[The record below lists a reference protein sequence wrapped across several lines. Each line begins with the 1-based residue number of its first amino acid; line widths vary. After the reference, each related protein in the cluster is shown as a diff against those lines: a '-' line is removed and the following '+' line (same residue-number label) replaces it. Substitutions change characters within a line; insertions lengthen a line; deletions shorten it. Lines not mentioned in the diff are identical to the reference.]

1 MPNLS
6 QLPDIDLRQFITIQK
21 DHPITTSLRVAEAF
35 GKRHDDV
42 LKRLRMLDC
51 SAEFTAR
58 NFAASEYIDSTGRT
72 LPMHEMTKDGFMF
85 LVMGFTGAKAA
96 AIKESYIAAFNM
108 MEQALK
114 QNTRI
119 APDMVAISNQEYI
132 ELLKTKIALLET
144 KPTET
149 RKRISPEEKQR
160 IRQMRAAGLN
170 SVEIGRQLNRPNE
183 SIRTIL
189 RKDGLL

>member
-1 MPNLS
+1 MVNS
-6 QLPDIDLRQFITIQK
+6 STLPDIDLRQFITIQK
-21 DHPITTSLRVAEAF
+21 DQPITTSLRVAEAF
-35 GKRHDDV
+35 GKRHDNV
-42 LKRLRMLDC
+42 LQRLRMLDC
-51 SAEFTAR
+51 SAEFNAL
-58 NFAASEYIDSTGRT
+58 NFKAVNYIDPKGESRNAY
-72 LPMHEMTKDGFMF
+72 EMTKDGFMF

-114 QNTRI
+114 QDTRI
-119 APDMVAISNQEYI
+119 GPDMVAISNQEYI
-132 ELLKTKIALLET
+132 ALLKTKIALLET

-160 IRQMRAAGLN
+160 IRQLSAAGLN

-189 RKDGLL
+189 RKEGLL

>member
-160 IRQMRAAGLN
+160 SRQMRAAGLN

>member
-1 MPNLS
+1 
-6 QLPDIDLRQFITIQK
+6 
-21 DHPITTSLRVAEAF
+21 
-35 GKRHDDV
+35 
-42 LKRLRMLDC
+42 
-51 SAEFTAR
+51 
-58 NFAASEYIDSTGRT
+58 

-85 LVMGFTGAKAA
+85 LVLGFSGAKAA